1 MRKKTHGGG
10 TMGFFGSDQ
19 VGYYLIASLN
29 ALRALARTVLEAGF
43 AENIIFSP
51 VKGLVPSR
59 ALVAGLLR
67 IFSLRRP
74 GRVKTPG
81 PFLPSCSTM
90 MVWRES
96 RTATTCFLESSV
108 CSAMVLRTCLLYTS
122 PSPRD

>member
-1 MRKKTHGGG
+1 
-10 TMGFFGSDQ
+10 MGFRKGSSWC
-19 VGYYLIASLN
+19 YLIASLK

-67 IFSLRRP
+67 IFNLRRP

-90 MVWRES
+90 IVWRES
-96 RTATTCFLESSV
+96 RTETTCFLESSV
-108 CSAMVLRTCLLYTS
+108 CSAMVLRTWLLVMAFFLSDILKNSLKT
-122 PSPRD
+122 